1 MSMGNGLIHRRTDMT
16 RCEIAALLHTSEKGN
31 VMIRDGRRVVA
42 HGQPIEP
49 AVERISRKLKCSAGA
64 HADTGPWVN

>member
-1 MSMGNGLIHRRTDMT
+1 VNAANGLKRTGIA
-16 RCEIAALLHTSEKGN
+16 RSKIAALLHTSEKRN

-49 AVERISRKLKCSAGA
+49 AVERISRKLKCSVGG